1 MGGHEFSKFQLDQ
14 EWGALLASLLI
25 SLTSAT
31 KFSNFH
37 CVAYSSYIES
47 PSLVKVQTSPLS
59 TLHHPCLLATCKNG
73 LLLVCTTLGNGF
85 DHTSACELW
94 GVFCE
99 AIIRN
104 RWVSWLQ
111 NLSQQMLWPR
121 GGAISNYFRSSQF
134 ENIFSNRNSLEV
146 DAHEV
151 GFWDYQSF
159 ITASADYQPY
169 GFGTTYR
176 KLLGM
181 KELAAFLAHVATK
194 TSCKL

>member
-1 MGGHEFSKFQLDQ
+1 MSCIIGFSIDF
-14 EWGALLASLLI
+14 
-25 SLTSAT
+25 LTSAT

-47 PSLVKVQTSPLS
+47 PSLVKVQTSLHSPLS
-59 TLHHPCLLATCKNG
+59 TTLVYLLHARMAYNWSV
-73 LLLVCTTLGNGF
+73 LLLTTALITLVLVNCEESSVKPSYET
-85 DHTSACELW
+85 DACPW
-94 GVFCE
+94 CNTRFRRCC
-99 AIIRN
+99 
-104 RWVSWLQ
+104 
-111 NLSQQMLWPR
+111 

-194 TSCKL
+194 TTCKL

>member
-1 MGGHEFSKFQLDQ
+1 MVKNKKRLGTLISGWVKIYFWWLAFDYLSLSEATSFLSFFFFFFDERKYIIEKAKRHKNKGGNRPGVLSDRLYKRWGAMNFLNSNLDQ
-14 EWGALLASLLI
+14 EWAALLASLLI

-111 NLSQQMLWPR
+111 NLSQQMLWR
-121 GGAISNYFRSSQF
+121 GHF
-134 ENIFSNRNSLEV
+134 
-146 DAHEV
+146 
-151 GFWDYQSF
+151 
-159 ITASADYQPY
+159 
-169 GFGTTYR
+169 
-176 KLLGM
+176 
-181 KELAAFLAHVATK
+181 
-194 TSCKL
+194 

>member
-1 MGGHEFSKFQLDQ
+1 M
-14 EWGALLASLLI
+14 
-25 SLTSAT
+25 
-31 KFSNFH
+31 
-37 CVAYSSYIES
+37 AYFRS
-47 PSLVKVQTSPLS
+47 V
-59 TLHHPCLLATCKNG
+59 
-73 LLLVCTTLGNGF
+73 LLLTTALITLVLVN
-85 DHTSACELW
+85 CEESSVKPSYETD
-94 GVFCE
+94 GCHGC
-99 AIIRN
+99 RTYPN
-104 RWVSWLQ
+104 RCC
-111 NLSQQMLWPR
+111 

-146 DAHEV
+146 DSHEV